1 MKAIMK
7 SSRVTLCLV
16 FLMVGCSPI
25 VHHQGK
31 LAEESAL
38 KEIARGRHTREDVE
52 RILGSPSTL
61 ATFNDKTWYYISK
74 TTQAKAFFTPEVLD
88 QKTIAIT
95 FDDAGYV
102 KEIGEL
108 KLADAQDV
116 ELVERVTPTT
126 GHSMTFL
133 QQVFGNF
140 GRMTRQDKKF

>member
-1 MKAIMK
+1 MFY
-7 SSRVTLCLV
+7 LLL
-16 FLMVGCSPI
+16 LMVGCSPI
-25 VHHQGK
+25 IHHQGK
-31 LAEESAL
+31 IIEEASL
-38 KEIARGRHTREDVE
+38 KEIACGRHTREDVE

-74 TTQAKAFFTPEVLD
+74 TTEAKAFFTPEVID

-102 KEIGEL
+102 KEISAR
-108 KLADAQDV
+108 KLADAQDI
-116 ELVERVTPTT
+116 EFVERVTPTT

-140 GRMTRQDKKF
+140 GRIARQDKKF

>member
-1 MKAIMK
+1 M
-7 SSRVTLCLV
+7 SCL
-16 FLMVGCSPI
+16 LLHMVGCSPVI
-25 VHHQGK
+25 HHQGK
-31 LAEESAL
+31 LTEEVSL
-38 KEIARGRHTREDVE
+38 KEIIRGRHTREDVE

-74 TTQAKAFFTPEVLD
+74 TTESEAFFTPDVID

-102 KEIGEL
+102 KEIGER

-116 ELVERVTPTT
+116 EFVERVTPTT

-133 QQVFGNF
+133 QQIFGNF